1 MIKSFVIKNHRF
13 VLSILGLICLLI
25 QFKLFQMM
33 NENDRNNKILINYEL
48 LNYFSNF
55 CLSSGISV
63 FIFGTLCIMYGS
75 YLDKNINYYSE
86 YYSEYYDKYYT
97 KYYND
102 HKSNKADTG
111 HKSNNANNK
120 EINNKSDTD
129 HKSNNAN
136 NKEINN
142 KANTDHK
149 YRIHS
154 YKYVNG
160 SHIYDGIKEL

>member
-13 VLSILGLICLLI
+13 VLSILGSICLLI

-55 CLSSGISV
+55 CFSSGVSI

-86 YYSEYYDKYYT
+86 YYTKYYT
-97 KYYND
+97 D
-102 HKSNKADTG
+102 HKSNND
-111 HKSNNANNK
+111 NNK
-120 EINNKSDTD
+120 EINNKANTY
-129 HKSNNAN
+129 HKSNNDN